1 MRFESPWALL
11 VLLAVPLMLWL
22 RRRLREGSVRFSTTA
37 NASRAGRSVRQ
48 RLLWLPTGL
57 RVAALVLF
65 AIALARPQEGR
76 EQVKEASKGVAI
88 LMAVDRSSSMQA
100 EMDVDGTRRTRLDVV
115 KDVFQDFVLGDGDD
129 LEGRPND
136 LIGMVVFARFADT
149 VCPLTLG
156 HGALARFLESVHIVR
171 VESEDGTSIGD
182 GLALAAARLK
192 TAEEALAR
200 EGEADYEIK
209 SKVVILLTDGRHNR
223 GKRRPAEAA
232 KMAKEWGVKVYTI
245 GVGGP
250 DDTVVVQDFF
260 GPRRVPAGSDVDS
273 ATLEAIARETGG
285 IFRLARDADAL
296 RAVYQEIDALEKT
309 EIESTRFLD
318 YRELFWPFALAGLLL
333 LVVEIL
339 LSCTVFRRIP

>member
-1 MRFESPWALL
+1 
-11 VLLAVPLMLWL
+11 
-22 RRRLREGSVRFSTTA
+22 
-37 NASRAGRSVRQ
+37 
-48 RLLWLPTGL
+48 
-57 RVAALVLF
+57 
-65 AIALARPQEGR
+65 
-76 EQVKEASKGVAI
+76 
-88 LMAVDRSSSMQA
+88 
-100 EMDVDGTRRTRLDVV
+100 
-115 KDVFQDFVLGDGDD
+115 
-129 LEGRPND
+129 
-136 LIGMVVFARFADT
+136 MVVFARFADT

-171 VESEDGTSIGD
+171 VQSEDGTSIGD

-192 TAEEALAR
+192 TAEETLAR
-200 EGEADYEIK
+200 EGKSDYEIK

-232 KMAKEWGVKVYTI
+232 KLAKEWGVKVYTI

-260 GPRRVPAGSDVDS
+260 GTRRVPAGSDVDG

-296 RAVYQEIDALEKT
+296 RAVYEEIDELEKS

-318 YRELFWPFALAGLLL
+318 YRELFWPFALAGLVL
-333 LVVEIL
+333 LVVEIV